1 MLLPVK
7 IFVFLFEHVK
17 YIRFVELCR
26 GDGCRPPP
34 NLVGPIVGSL
44 CGILV
49 VALIGVFLVWF
60 CLRRKHKKKK
70 EVPMPPAIKYI
81 EQPPLY
87 TGAISTT
94 DSQSRLYGMT
104 PTRNDSIS
112 SLHYYEKINYSEP

>member
-1 MLLPVK
+1 
-7 IFVFLFEHVK
+7 
-17 YIRFVELCR
+17 
-26 GDGCRPPP
+26 
-34 NLVGPIVGSL
+34 
-44 CGILV
+44 
-49 VALIGVFLVWF
+49 
-60 CLRRKHKKKK
+60 
-70 EVPMPPAIKYI
+70 MPPAIKYI